1 MKQTFRS
8 AISLGLIVPVG
19 MILAGILVLMFIQ
32 GAWQGVLIIAIVVVF
47 IGHMFATTYY
57 VIDGNKL
64 IVKSG
69 IIINI
74 QIDIDKITKIVP
86 TTSILS
92 APALSLDRLEI
103 FYNKFDS
110 VVISPGNKAEFI
122 AALKIIN
129 GGIVVQ

>member
-8 AISLGLIVPVG
+8 GISMGLIVPVG
-19 MILAGILVLMFIQ
+19 VILAAVLVLMLMQ

-47 IGHMFATTYY
+47 IGHLFATTYY
-57 VIDGNKL
+57 VIEGNKL

-103 FYNKFDS
+103 FYNKYDS
-110 VVISPGNKAEFI
+110 VVISPGDKAEFI
-122 AALKIIN
+122 AVLKIIN
-129 GGIVVQ
+129 ESIVVQ